1 LALYFGIAIVLVLV
15 FLFWSPRITLLF
27 TITINEF
34 IIDQAKITFQRR
46 SLARRKEDEMRIL
59 LTGAS
64 GKVGSYTLQ
73 YLLRNG
79 HTVTS
84 TDIVPLPPKL
94 QSTLP
99 TTQQEKHH
107 IVDLASVSATDAL
120 FEKVGPLD
128 GVIHIGAI
136 PDPAGKDWRW
146 VHNNN
151 TASSYNVLYTA
162 GVKHG
167 IKRIS
172 QASSV
177 NATGL
182 SYTREGMQEFD
193 EFPIT
198 EKETYR
204 GVSSVS
210 PRFSMDMCS

>member
-1 LALYFGIAIVLVLV
+1 
-15 FLFWSPRITLLF
+15 
-27 TITINEF
+27 
-34 IIDQAKITFQRR
+34 
-46 SLARRKEDEMRIL
+46 MRIL

-73 YLLRNG
+73 YLLQRG
-79 HTVTS
+79 HAVTTV
-84 TDIVPLPPKL
+84 DVVPLPPTVA
-94 QSTLP
+94 SSLP
-99 TTQQEKHH
+99 KGQAEKHC
-107 IVDLASVSATDAL
+107 IVDLSSHTATDQL
-120 FEKVGPLD
+120 FEKAGPLD

-136 PDPAGKDWRW
+136 PDPKDKDWRW

-162 GVKHG
+162 GIKYG

-182 SYTREGMQEFD
+182 SYTRPGMQEFD

-204 GVSSVS
+204 AVSHTPWSGRSQAHWYRKTRTLCLSSMSYPS
-210 PRFSMDMCS
+210 PLFCMIKTLTDS

>member
-1 LALYFGIAIVLVLV
+1 
-15 FLFWSPRITLLF
+15 
-27 TITINEF
+27 
-34 IIDQAKITFQRR
+34 
-46 SLARRKEDEMRIL
+46 MRIL

-73 YLLRNG
+73 YLLQRG
-79 HTVTS
+79 HAVTTV
-84 TDIVPLPPKL
+84 DVVPLPPTVA
-94 QSTLP
+94 SSLP
-99 TTQQEKHH
+99 KGQAEKHC
-107 IVDLASVSATDAL
+107 IVDLSSHTATDQL
-120 FEKVGPLD
+120 FEKAGPLD

-136 PDPAGKDWRW
+136 PDPKDKDWRW

-162 GVKHG
+162 GIKYG

-182 SYTREGMQEFD
+182 SYTRPGMQEFD

-198 EKETYR
+198 EKESYR
-204 GVSSVS
+204 GVSHLHSLRTSLADV
-210 PRFSMDMCS
+210 PRKTDMLYRSSMSCSDPFLSNRILR

>member
-1 LALYFGIAIVLVLV
+1 
-15 FLFWSPRITLLF
+15 
-27 TITINEF
+27 
-34 IIDQAKITFQRR
+34 
-46 SLARRKEDEMRIL
+46 MRIL

-73 YLLRNG
+73 YLLQRG
-79 HTVTS
+79 HAVTTV
-84 TDIVPLPPKL
+84 DVVPLPPTVA
-94 QSTLP
+94 SSLP
-99 TTQQEKHH
+99 KGQAEKHC
-107 IVDLASVSATDAL
+107 IVDLSSHTATDQL
-120 FEKVGPLD
+120 FEKAGPLD

-136 PDPAGKDWRW
+136 PDPKDKDWRW

-162 GVKHG
+162 GIKYG

-182 SYTREGMQEFD
+182 SYTRPGMQEFD

-198 EKETYR
+198 EKESYR
-204 GVSSVS
+204 GVSQLSS
-210 PRFSMDMCS
+210 PCESRANLGRKMVMLSLNSTSCCILFRIIKVLADLQIL

>member
-1 LALYFGIAIVLVLV
+1 M
-15 FLFWSPRITLLF
+15 
-27 TITINEF
+27 
-34 IIDQAKITFQRR
+34 K
-46 SLARRKEDEMRIL
+46 IL

-73 YLLRNG
+73 YLLQRG
-79 HTVTS
+79 HAVTTV
-84 TDIVPLPPKL
+84 DVVPLPPTIT
-94 QSTLP
+94 SSLP
-99 TTQQEKHH
+99 KGQAEKHC
-107 IVDLASVSATDAL
+107 IVDLSSHTATDQL
-120 FEKVGPLD
+120 FEKAGPLD

-136 PDPAGKDWRW
+136 PDPKEKDWRW

-162 GVKHG
+162 GIKYG

-182 SYTREGMQEFD
+182 SYTRPGMQEFD

-198 EKETYR
+198 EKESYR
-204 GVSSVS
+204 AVSYSCS
-210 PRFSMDMCS
+210 SWRSQADFCRKTHMRYLSSMSCFHVPI